1 MIRTRAVPASFSSHY
16 LLRRIPL
23 GELLLIFIA
32 VSVAACSHD
41 PRNVDVDLPESRPES
56 QTTSYTQALND
67 LGIMT
72 EIYATDALRIQSNPI
87 MDNTGASASTGSEI
101 PRDVTEMI
109 KTSLNSIGGR
119 VVFIPYDPAFIQNQ
133 MVTKYSSFSNKVIPN
148 VILSGG
154 ITQFDRGLVTKGE
167 NTDANIEAEIK
178 GIPDFLPSKNVGM
191 RFGDEAKSGLASITL
206 DFNLL
211 DFETMAGVPKMNA
224 VNTMKVHKAVA
235 GKELSLSLI
244 GQTFGM
250 KGTVKK
256 VQGRHAAV
264 RLLVELSM
272 IQIAG
277 KYLALPYW
285 RLVGQDAVPDK
296 VVLDAVRGYYYS
308 LSEQNVVA
316 VAQQWLYLHGFNV
329 PQTGQLELATKQA
342 LRSVYPQYADT
353 EGKISPEAFEA
364 VWITIPITQEALRRR
379 HVLEQLLQQAQASS
393 QQPPVAEISPA
404 KESPPQALP
413 EHAERTVASEKKPI
427 AQNRVKPAEDETHSN
442 AQLAPLNRQGIGRFL
457 SEKEW

>member
-1 MIRTRAVPASFSSHY
+1 MFRDQSAGISDVQLLGHGLLFLSFA
-16 LLRRIPL
+16 
-23 GELLLIFIA
+23 LLI
-32 VSVAACSHD
+32 ACSHD
-41 PRNVDVDLPESRPES
+41 PRNVDVDLPDSKPEA
-56 QTTSYTQALND
+56 QITSYTQALND
-67 LGIMT
+67 LGLMT
-72 EIYATDALRIQSNPI
+72 EIYATDALKIQSNPI
-87 MDNTGASASTGSEI
+87 MDNTGAAASTGSEI

-133 MVTKYSSFSNKVIPN
+133 MVTKYSSFANKVIPN
-148 VILSGG
+148 VVLSGG

-167 NTDANIEAEIK
+167 NTDANLEAEVK
-178 GIPDFLPSKNVGM
+178 GIPDFLPSKNIGA
-191 RFGDEAKSGLASITL
+191 RYGDEAKYGLASITL

-235 GKELSLSLI
+235 GKELALSLI

-272 IQIAG
+272 LQIAG

-285 RLVGQDAVPDK
+285 RLLGEEAVPDK
-296 VVLDAVRGYYYS
+296 VVLDAVRSYYYS
-308 LSEQNVVA
+308 LSELNVVA
-316 VAQQWLYLHGFNV
+316 VTQQWLYLHGFNV
-329 PQTGQLELATKQA
+329 PQTGQLELTTRNA
-342 LRSVYPQYADT
+342 LSSVYPKFGAA
-353 EGKISPEAFEA
+353 ESKISPDAFEA
-364 VWITIPITQEALRRR
+364 VWVKIPITQEALRRR
-379 HVLEQLLQQAQASS
+379 HVLEQLIQQAQTPA
-393 QQPPVAEISPA
+393 QPQPPIAEASPA
-404 KESPPQALP
+404 LRESTPTTQESSPQPAH
-413 EHAERTVASEKKPI
+413 EKREVASDKSSTEQHHGTSI
-427 AQNRVKPAEDETHSN
+427 REETSSN
-442 AQLAPLNRQGIGRFL
+442 AQRAPFNRQGIGRFL

>member
-1 MIRTRAVPASFSSHY
+1 
-16 LLRRIPL
+16 
-23 GELLLIFIA
+23 
-32 VSVAACSHD
+32 
-41 PRNVDVDLPESRPES
+41 
-56 QTTSYTQALND
+56 
-67 LGIMT
+67 
-72 EIYATDALRIQSNPI
+72 
-87 MDNTGASASTGSEI
+87 
-101 PRDVTEMI
+101 
-109 KTSLNSIGGR
+109 
-119 VVFIPYDPAFIQNQ
+119 

-191 RFGDEAKSGLASITL
+191 RYGDEAKSGLASITL

-308 LSEQNVVA
+308 LSELHVVA

-342 LRSVYPQYADT
+342 LRNLYPKYNDT

-364 VWITIPITQEALRRR
+364 IWVNIPITQEALRRR

-413 EHAERTVASEKKPI
+413 ERTEITAAAEKKPT
-427 AQNRVKPAEDETHSN
+427 AQNQGKAIEDETHSN
-442 AQLAPLNRQGIGRFL
+442 TQLAPLNRQGIGRFL